1 MLNLYGDPTSTPRE
15 VLRLAADPTT
25 VMRQVADAVLALATE
40 ADGAAVALT
49 DAAGHLRLVRTAG
62 TLLPHA
68 GMVLDRPGSLAAAVM
83 ARGQPVRSDDTEDD
97 PRVDRTISRQL
108 GMRSLVYVPLLRS
121 RSAIGLVMLTS
132 TRPNAFTD
140 ADLHRCASVAGVVDQ
155 LVVAAGRLAQLATS
169 FATPLEAGD
178 RSGDD
183 ADADADAVARFVTE
197 LVDPARAGQDQVRA
211 RVEETIRTEAF
222 DMVVQPIVR
231 LSSGTIA
238 AFEALARFTGQPAAP
253 PDRWFSAAQ
262 QAGLGTELE
271 LCAAAKALRLLPC
284 LPDGVVLAINIG
296 PDGLR
301 DPRFAELVR
310 SSDPRRVVVEI
321 TEHIAVH
328 DYKPLVDTVDA
339 LRQHGTELSVDDAGA
354 GYASFAHIIELAP
367 SSIKLDRS
375 LIAGIDTDPVR
386 RALANALVT
395 FSHQSGAQVVAEGIE
410 TAGELAAVVA
420 LDVDFGQGFYL
431 GRPAPIDQ
439 HLAGAVW
446 PPPADAP

>member
-1 MLNLYGDPTSTPRE
+1 MLNLYGDPTSTPHD

-25 VMRQVADAVLALATE
+25 VMRQVADAVLALADQ

-62 TLLPHA
+62 TLVPHA
-68 GMVLDRPGSLAAAVM
+68 GVALDRPGSLAAAVM
-83 ARGQPVRSDDTEDD
+83 ARGQPVRSDDTEHD
-97 PRVDRTISRQL
+97 PRVDRTVSRQL
-108 GMRSLVYVPLLRS
+108 GIRSVVYVPLLRS
-121 RSAIGLVMLTS
+121 SSAIGLVMLTS
-132 TRPNAFTD
+132 TQPSAFTD
-140 ADLHRCASVAGVVDQ
+140 ADVHRCASVAGVVDQ

-169 FATPLEAGD
+169 FAAPLGAGD
-178 RSGDD
+178 RVGDD
-183 ADADADAVARFVTE
+183 NDADAVARFVTE
-197 LVDPARAGQDQVRA
+197 LVDPARAGQDHVRA
-211 RVEETIRTEAF
+211 RVEHAIRTEAF

-253 PDRWFSAAQ
+253 PDRWFSDAQ

-271 LCAAAKALRLLPC
+271 LCAASKALRLLPS
-284 LPDGVVLAINIG
+284 LPEGVALAVNIG

-328 DYKPLVDTVDA
+328 DYKPLVDAVDA

-367 SSIKLDRS
+367 SFIKLDRS

-386 RALANALVT
+386 RALASALVT

-410 TAGELAAVVA
+410 TAGELATVAA

-439 HLAGAVW
+439 HLAAAVW